1 MTTLYDAYLR
11 GDSAVHDLF
20 GRKMEFLAYDVF
32 TRHPWP
38 AGLRDALEALQ
49 PKLGG
54 SPAALDGDEPVVVT
68 GQQPG
73 LFLGPLFTVYK
84 AVTAIRLAR
93 LLSERHGKKVLPV
106 FWIASEDHDF
116 EEVRRYWFTDTRCE
130 LHERAYAPA
139 DPLGNPV
146 DVEGFP
152 MHRVPAG
159 FSLRNAIDE
168 MASLCVGSE
177 HTAAMKDLL
186 HDTLAQ
192 APSVSNWFARL
203 MAVLFRDTGLVLFAP
218 HMRVAREAARSVIR
232 REIEMPG
239 VTGRLLSESAAR
251 VRALG
256 FTPAIVRP
264 ADACNFFLF
273 ENGRRRRVVHT
284 KQGFV
289 LPEEHG
295 KRYAAEELLD
305 LLEEDPT
312 RFSPN
317 VALRPV
323 AQQVLFPGCRACVA
337 GPGEIAYWA
346 QLKPIFEW
354 YEVPMPVVFPRAR
367 ARFVTPKEKRRLRDL
382 GLRVEELGESPQ
394 ALFERVLRREP
405 AGAADRA
412 VDAAREQIA
421 GILDRLGADLAGAG
435 VRQSGQFIRDTQAQ
449 VHGALE
455 QLARRIRLSDTR
467 RADRL
472 REQIAALRNRLRPM
486 GRPQERVLSPFTF
499 LFSQGPALIQRLI
512 SELRIDTPEEQEIE
526 WL

>member
-1 MTTLYDAYLR
+1 
-11 GDSAVHDLF
+11 
-20 GRKMEFLAYDVF
+20 
-32 TRHPWP
+32 
-38 AGLRDALEALQ
+38 
-49 PKLGG
+49 
-54 SPAALDGDEPVVVT
+54 
-68 GQQPG
+68 
-73 LFLGPLFTVYK
+73 
-84 AVTAIRLAR
+84 
-93 LLSERHGKKVLPV
+93 
-106 FWIASEDHDF
+106 
-116 EEVRRYWFTDTRCE
+116 
-130 LHERAYAPA
+130 
-139 DPLGNPV
+139 
-146 DVEGFP
+146 
-152 MHRVPAG
+152 
-159 FSLRNAIDE
+159 
-168 MASLCVGSE
+168 
-177 HTAAMKDLL
+177 
-186 HDTLAQ
+186 
-192 APSVSNWFARL
+192 
-203 MAVLFRDTGLVLFAP
+203 
-218 HMRVAREAARSVIR
+218 
-232 REIEMPG
+232 
-239 VTGRLLSESAAR
+239 
-251 VRALG
+251 
-256 FTPAIVRP
+256 
-264 ADACNFFLF
+264 
-273 ENGRRRRVVHT
+273 
-284 KQGFV
+284 
-289 LPEEHG
+289 
-295 KRYAAEELLD
+295 
-305 LLEEDPT
+305 EDPT